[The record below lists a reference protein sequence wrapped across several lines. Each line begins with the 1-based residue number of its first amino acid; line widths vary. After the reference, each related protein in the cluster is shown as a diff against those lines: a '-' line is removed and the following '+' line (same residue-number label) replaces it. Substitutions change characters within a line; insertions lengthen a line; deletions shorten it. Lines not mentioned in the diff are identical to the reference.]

1 MQLNNSQNPRKLSPS
16 SVSREETLYPSINLS
31 ENVSIPTYYL
41 VISLT
46 VSVSLLWIS
55 ARGKKNDFDLRLV
68 LDLSLII
75 MAAGFIGGRLFH
87 VFYEEPTYYL
97 QNPTQ
102 IFAFWNG
109 GFVYYGGA
117 LLAAPCALA
126 YLIKKDRTN
135 IPLYLDLFAP
145 VFAITYALGR
155 GACLLAG
162 CCYGK
167 YCELPW
173 AVSGRHP
180 TQAYAALWEVGV
192 VFILMGLEK
201 HNKRPG
207 FIFYLWMILHG
218 VGRLIMEAF
227 RDDFRGATWGI
238 SISSWISLIIIATGT
253 FLILRRPTL
262 K

>member
-31 ENVSIPTYYL
+31 ESVSIPTYYL
-41 VISLT
+41 VISLA
-46 VSVSLLWIS
+46 VCVSLVWITRR
-55 ARGKKNDFDLRLV
+55 AKKNDFDQRHV

-75 MAAGFIGGRLFH
+75 MAAGFLGGRLFH
-87 VFYEEPTYYL
+87 IIYEEPSYYL
-97 QNPTQ
+97 ENPAQ
-102 IFAFWNG
+102 MFAFWNG
-109 GFVYYGGA
+109 GFVFYGGV
-117 LLAAPCALA
+117 LLAAPSALF
-126 YLIKKDRTN
+126 YLYKLDRKN

-145 VFAITYALGR
+145 VLATTYALGR

-180 TQAYAALWEVGV
+180 TQAYAALWEIGV
-192 VFILMGLEK
+192 IFILLGLEK
-201 HNKRPG
+201 QNKRPG

-218 VGRLIMEAF
+218 LGRLIMEAF
-227 RDDFRGATWGI
+227 RDDFRGASWGL
-238 SISSWISLIIIATGT
+238 SISSWISLVIIAVGA
-253 FLILRRPTL
+253 FLVLRRSNS